1 MRRSLR
7 CFPLLALAMGVG
19 CAHQTPDAA
28 QGFDPPRAA
37 QPAQTTFL
45 PPGPEL
51 GTLAEAS
58 RRNAEIF
65 AATYGR
71 YRCAG
76 GAPPGLLRTAFE
88 QPRAGQIL
96 GSVDDGRISLQ
107 PGPERQTD
115 DGRRTASHYRLR
127 NAAGKTLA
135 ESESLLSEDI
145 LKRDDLAGENWT
157 ELFTDPAGSA
167 FLIVEFRSGTGP
179 RYHLFVRSGDA
190 WQARMVYVPVREEP
204 SHSPMHFTEPQV
216 IGVAGGRVF
225 CETDGVAYAFPFSE
239 LAELTDPAFG
249 IG

>member
-45 PPGPEL
+45 PPGPEF

-76 GAPPGLLRTAFE
+76 GAPPGLLRTALE

-225 CETDGVAYAFPFSE
+225 CETDGVVYAFPFSE